1 MKYGNRFFSKSFSRP
16 ILFVVGNVAS
26 LSRKVA
32 AGSAAVY
39 QDFYDVSSIKEE
51 VKDDDD
57 SIGMSISTKGSFGS
71 RLNKY
76 KPGASKSANF
86 KLAAKQP
93 NSLAPIDEYIEES
106 SAYKSRASQ
115 SKPRSKA
122 SKYAADQNTSDPVR
136 IEKKGKVPLR
146 HVRRVARNEQM
157 LSGGPG
163 SSPSAVN
170 GHKNISPGD
179 ESDKKMINSGTS
191 LSDLLLVSSEGNLPM
206 IDILS
211 RVAPEKISGGNT
223 AGMTGPGND
232 GDIEL
237 WANNR
242 HSRFALFMDDDINE
256 PKPNESPKMSG
267 HQTSEKFLE

>member
-1 MKYGNRFFSKSFSRP
+1 MKSLVRP
-16 ILFVVGNVAS
+16 ILFIVGNVAS
-26 LSRKVA
+26 LSKKVA
-32 AGSAAVY
+32 VGSAAVY

-51 VKDDDD
+51 VKDDD

-76 KPGASKSANF
+76 KPGASKNTNS
-86 KLAAKQP
+86 KVTIKQP
-93 NSLAPIDEYIEES
+93 NPLAPIEEYIEES

-115 SKPRSKA
+115 HNSKPKVSRYSV
-122 SKYAADQNTSDPVR
+122 DQNTNQPMK
-136 IEKKGKVPLR
+136 IEKKSKIPLR
-146 HVRRVARNEQM
+146 QARRVARNEQM

-163 SSPSAVN
+163 SSPPAVSGN
-170 GHKNISPGD
+170 KSIQPGE

-211 RVAPEKISGGNT
+211 RVAPEKISGANT
-223 AGMTGPGND
+223 VGMTGPGVD

-237 WANNR
+237 WTSNR
-242 HSRFALFMDDDINE
+242 HNRFTLFMDEDIHDS
-256 PKPNESPKMSG
+256 KSNESPKMSG
-267 HQTSEKFLE
+267 HQPKEKFLE